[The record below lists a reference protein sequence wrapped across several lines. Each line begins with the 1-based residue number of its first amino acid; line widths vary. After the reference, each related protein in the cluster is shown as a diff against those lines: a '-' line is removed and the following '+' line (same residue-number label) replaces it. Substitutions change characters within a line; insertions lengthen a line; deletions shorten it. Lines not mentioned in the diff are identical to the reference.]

1 VRVHVPLKLI
11 AGASLLVGGLALACS
26 SSDSGGGPNPTTDIA
41 KTATNSGDAQTA
53 TVGQALASPLRV
65 IVTMNGTAQQG
76 VDVTWETPSGT
87 IPATST
93 TDVDGVAT
101 AAWTLGNTSGPAT
114 ATATLAG
121 AGGSPV
127 TFTATADPDAPAELS
142 IAGGD
147 GQDGPIS
154 STLPALQAKVA
165 DQFGNGV
172 PGVTVTWTV
181 TSGDGTVDPGTSDT
195 DANGVAETELT
206 FGATVG
212 DVTVDADVTG
222 LTGSPQT
229 FTEHAIAL
237 PTAIAITVGSAGG
250 ALTFSPK
257 VDTVAALGTVT
268 WNWAGVGHS
277 VISDGPQSFT
287 SHAPLESA
295 PFTYGPLTF
304 TTPGTYNYHC
314 SAHGSAAGAG
324 MAGSIVVR

>member
-1 VRVHVPLKLI
+1 VRVYVPLKLI

-53 TVGQALASPLRV
+53 TVAQPLALPLRV

-76 VDVTWETPSGT
+76 VDVTWESQSGT
-87 IPATST
+87 IDASST

-101 AAWTLGNTSGPAT
+101 ADWTLGNTSGPVT

-147 GQDGPIS
+147 GQQGAVN

-181 TSGDGTVDPGTSDT
+181 TSGDGTVTPGTSDT
-195 DANGVAETELT
+195 DDNGVAESEVTL
-206 FGATVG
+206 GATPG
-212 DVTVDADVTG
+212 DVTVDAEVTG

-229 FTEHAIAL
+229 FTE
-237 PTAIAITVGSAGG
+237 TGIAIPTDITITVANN
-250 ALTFSPK
+250 TFTPK
-257 VDTVAALGTVT
+257 VGNIAAGGTVT
-268 WNWAGVGHS
+268 WAWAAGAVGHS
-277 VISDGPQSFT
+277 IISDGPPSFT
-287 SHAPLESA
+287 SHANLESA

-304 TTPGTYNYHC
+304 NTPGTYKYHC
-314 SAHGSAAGAG
+314 SAHGSANGTG
-324 MAGSIVVR
+324 MAGSIIVH

>member
-11 AGASLLVGGLALACS
+11 AWASLLVGGLALACS
-26 SSDSGGGPNPTTDIA
+26 SSDSGGSPNPTTDIA

-53 TVGQALASPLRV
+53 TVGQPLALPLMV
-65 IVTMNGTAQQG
+65 IVTMNGAAQQG

-87 IPATST
+87 IDATST
-93 TDVDGVAT
+93 TDVNGVAT
-101 AAWTLGNTSGPAT
+101 ATWTLGNTSGAVT

-147 GQDGPIS
+147 GQDGPLNT
-154 STLPALQAKVA
+154 TLPPLQAKVA

-181 TSGDGTVDPGTSDT
+181 TSGDGTVTPGTSDT
-195 DANGVAETELT
+195 DANGIAETEVTL
-206 FGATVG
+206 GVTVG

-237 PTAIAITVGSAGG
+237 PVAIVIDVGSAG
-250 ALTFSPK
+250 LTFSPK
-257 VDTVAALGTVT
+257 VDTVAAGGTVT
-268 WNWAGVGHS
+268 WNWGGVGHS
-277 VISDGPQSFT
+277 VISDGPPSFT
-287 SHAPLESA
+287 SEPTLQSA
-295 PFTYGPLTF
+295 PFSYGPLTF
-304 TTPGTYNYHC
+304 GTAGTYHYHC
-314 SAHGSAAGAG
+314 SAHGSAAGGG

>member
-1 VRVHVPLKLI
+1 MRVHVPLKLI
-11 AGASLLVGGLALACS
+11 AGASLLVGGLALGCS
-26 SSDSGGGPNPTTDIA
+26 SSDSGSPNPTTEIA

-53 TVGQALASPLRV
+53 TVAQALALPLRV

-76 VDVTWETPSGT
+76 TDVTWATPSGT
-87 IPATST
+87 IGATST

-101 AAWTLGNTSGPAT
+101 ATWTLGNTSGPVT

-154 STLPALQAKVA
+154 STLPPLQAKVA

-206 FGATVG
+206 FGATEG

-229 FTEHAIAL
+229 FTETSIAL
-237 PTAIAITVGSAGG
+237 PTAIVIDVGSAGN
-250 ALTFSPK
+250 TFSPK
-257 VDTVAALGTVT
+257 VDTVAVGGTVT
-268 WNWAGVGHS
+268 WNWGGSGHS
-277 VISDGPQSFT
+277 VISDGPPSFV
-287 SHAPLESA
+287 SHVTLESA
-295 PFTYGPLTF
+295 GFTYTPATF
-304 TTPGTYNYHC
+304 NTAGTYAYHC
-314 SAHGSAAGAG
+314 SAHGNSSGGG

>member
-1 VRVHVPLKLI
+1 VRVYVPLKLI

-53 TVGQALASPLRV
+53 TVAQPLALPLRV

-76 VDVTWETPSGT
+76 VDVTWESQSGT
-87 IPATST
+87 IDATST

-101 AAWTLGNTSGPAT
+101 ADWTLGNTSGPVT

-147 GQDGPIS
+147 GQDGPIG
-154 STLPALQAKVA
+154 STLPPLQAKVA

-229 FTEHAIAL
+229 FTETAIAL
-237 PTAIAITVGSAGG
+237 PIAIAIAVGNGG
-250 ALTFSPK
+250 NIFSPK
-257 VDTVAALGTVT
+257 VDTVGVGGTVT
-268 WNWAGVGHS
+268 WNWAGSGHS
-277 VISDGPQSFT
+277 VISDGPPSFT
-287 SHAPLESA
+287 SHTPLENAGFS
-295 PFTYGPLTF
+295 YGPLTF
-304 TTPGTYNYHC
+304 NTAGTYAYHC
-314 SAHGSAAGAG
+314 SVHGNSSGGG
-324 MAGSIVVR
+324 MAGTIVVR

>member
-26 SSDSGGGPNPTTDIA
+26 SDDSGGGGPNPTTAIA

-53 TVGQALASPLRV
+53 TVGQPLPLPLRV

-76 VDVTWETPSGT
+76 VDVTWESPSGT
-87 IPATST
+87 IDATST

-101 AAWTLGNTSGPAT
+101 ATWTLGNTSGAAT

-127 TFTATADPDAPAELS
+127 TFTATADPDAPAALS

-147 GQDGPIS
+147 GQQGAVN

-181 TSGDGTVDPGTSDT
+181 TSGDGTVAPGTSDT
-195 DANGVAETELT
+195 DANGIAETELT
-206 FGATVG
+206 FGPTEG
-212 DVTVDADVTG
+212 DVTVDAEVTG

-229 FTEHAIAL
+229 FTETSIAL
-237 PTAIAITVGSAGG
+237 PTAITITVANNSF
-250 ALTFSPK
+250 TPK
-257 VDTVAALGTVT
+257 VGIVAVGGTVT
-268 WNWAGVGHS
+268 WTWAAGAVGHS
-277 VISDGPQSFT
+277 IISDGPPSFT
-287 SHAPLESA
+287 SHATLESA
-295 PFTYGPLTF
+295 PFSYGPLTF
-304 TTPGTYNYHC
+304 TTPGTYAYHC
-314 SAHGSAAGAG
+314 SAHGNASGAG
-324 MAGSIVVR
+324 MAGSIQVHP

>member
-11 AGASLLVGGLALACS
+11 AWASLLVGGLALACS
-26 SSDSGGGPNPTTDIA
+26 SSDSGGSPNPTTDIA
-41 KTATNSGDAQTA
+41 KTSTNSGDAQSA
-53 TVGQALASPLRV
+53 TVGQPLGLPLRV
-65 IVTMNGTAQQG
+65 LVTMNGTAQEG

-87 IPATST
+87 IDATST

-101 AAWTLGNTSGPAT
+101 ATWTLGNTSGPVT

-127 TFTATADPDAPAELS
+127 TFTATADPDAPAEIS

-147 GQDGPIS
+147 DQDGPIS

-172 PGVTVTWTV
+172 SGVTVTWTV
-181 TSGDGTVDPGTSDT
+181 TSGDGTVTPGTSDT
-195 DANGVAETELT
+195 DANGIAETELT
-206 FGATVG
+206 LGATVG

-237 PTAIAITVGSAGG
+237 PVAIVIDVGGSGF
-250 ALTFSPK
+250 TFSPK
-257 VDTVAALGTVT
+257 VDTVAAGGTVT
-268 WNWAGVGHS
+268 WNWGGSGHS
-277 VISDGPQSFT
+277 VISDGPPSFT
-287 SHAPLESA
+287 SHTPLENAGFS
-295 PFTYGPLTF
+295 YGPLTF
-304 TTPGTYNYHC
+304 NTAGSYAYHC
-314 SAHGSAAGAG
+314 SAHGNSSGGG
-324 MAGSIVVR
+324 MAGTIVVR

>member
-1 VRVHVPLKLI
+1 MRVHVPLKLI

-26 SSDSGGGPNPTTDIA
+26 SSDSGSPNPTTEIA
-41 KTATNSGDAQTA
+41 KASTNSGDAQTA
-53 TVGQALASPLRV
+53 TVAQPLALPLRV

-76 VDVTWETPSGT
+76 VDVTWETQSGT
-87 IPATST
+87 IDATST

-101 AAWTLGNTSGPAT
+101 ATWTLGNTSGAVT

-237 PTAIAITVGSAGG
+237 PVAIVIDVGSAGF
-250 ALTFSPK
+250 TFSPK
-257 VDTVAALGTVT
+257 VDTVATGGTVT
-268 WNWAGVGHS
+268 WNWGGSGHS
-277 VISDGPQSFT
+277 VISDGPPSFT
-287 SHAPLESA
+287 SHTPLENAGFS
-295 PFTYGPLTF
+295 YGPLTF
-304 TTPGTYNYHC
+304 NTAGSYAYHC
-314 SAHGSAAGAG
+314 SAHGNSSGGG
-324 MAGSIVVR
+324 MAGTIVVR